1 MMSAGFGLIS
11 SKGSLL
17 ASPRLSRDH
26 ALISTQAVVMESW

>member
-17 ASPRLSRDH
+17 ASLMLSKDH
-26 ALISTQAVVMESW
+26 ALISTKAVVMESW